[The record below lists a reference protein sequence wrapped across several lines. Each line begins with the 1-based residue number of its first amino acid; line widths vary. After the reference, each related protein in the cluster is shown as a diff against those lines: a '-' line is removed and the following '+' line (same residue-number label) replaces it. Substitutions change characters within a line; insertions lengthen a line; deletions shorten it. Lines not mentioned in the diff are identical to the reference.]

1 VPQVVQVAKEIG
13 AIFKEVSGKHFA
25 LQATSDVGLYQL
37 CERVH
42 YTKRGAFDYSA
53 TADELVLALTYL
65 QSLSKEALFYLVE
78 ASTGAMA
85 FDLKDVGVQA
95 VDLGSNIENCC
106 GTPKQ
111 ACSPETPTECKKAEA
126 TSDLEGLEMRI
137 AELELQLAVL
147 KQERDCLVENQKSQP
162 NQTCTL
168 CASSVSAISERAFS
182 HYEDLIR
189 QRVAG
194 IEDLLATKTRGLVGG
209 TWKDEPSETLV
220 PADNLASA
228 VWQVA
233 SHHYL
238 QLEKLIVEVEC
249 QCAVLLDGSNGTKS
263 IDMLVDDSTVLKK
276 SPGLFF
282 RESACTYFLKHE
294 QHLEKLKQDLSAVGP
309 AYSFQGCQISR
320 V

>member
-1 VPQVVQVAKEIG
+1 MFKHVVAGGDVTGWPAGILDVLMVLPVSLQRVLQSCEHQEVPQVVQVAKEIG

-209 TWKDEPSETLV
+209 TWKDEPSERWFQQTI
-220 PADNLASA
+220 
-228 VWQVA
+228 W
-233 SHHYL
+233 L
-238 QLEKLIVEVEC
+238 QLFGKWLRITIC
-249 QCAVLLDGSNGTKS
+249 SLKS
-263 IDMLVDDSTVLKK
+263 
-276 SPGLFF
+276 
-282 RESACTYFLKHE
+282 
-294 QHLEKLKQDLSAVGP
+294 LSLRSSVSVP
-309 AYSFQGCQISR
+309 CF
-320 V
+320 